1 MEWQLSERR
10 VGDVTILHVQGKVM
24 YERDDELDERL
35 KNLAESGQ
43 TKILL
48 ECSNVTAIDSS
59 GIGAVAKGLNR
70 AVRAGGSLKLL
81 NPSRRIREALVLVG
95 LQQVVESFT
104 DEKIAIASFT

>member
-1 MEWQLSERR
+1 MEWQISERR
-10 VGDVTILHVQGKVM
+10 AGSVTIVHVQGRLM

-35 KNLAESGQ
+35 KNLVESGQ

-81 NPSRRIREALVLVG
+81 NPSPRMREALVLVG
-95 LQQVVESFT
+95 LQQVLETFT
-104 DEKIAIASFT
+104 DEKEATASFT